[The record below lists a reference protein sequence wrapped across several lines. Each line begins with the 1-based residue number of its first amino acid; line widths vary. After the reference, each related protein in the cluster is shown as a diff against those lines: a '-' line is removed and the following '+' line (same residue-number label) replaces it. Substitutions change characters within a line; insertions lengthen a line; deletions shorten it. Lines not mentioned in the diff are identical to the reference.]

1 MGYDSEL
8 RNYLV
13 HGFTHGFTIGCLD
26 LPVQLDM
33 NMCNLISA
41 DDYAYIIDK
50 KVAKELLLG
59 QVLVMSFPLAVI
71 TGSLPWVS
79 SLRRTQGNFV

>member
-8 RNYLV
+8 CNYLV
-13 HGFTHGFTIGCLD
+13 YGFTRGFTIGCLD
-26 LPVQLDM
+26 LPIQFDM
-33 NMCNLISA
+33 NMCNLNSA

-59 QVLVMSFPLAVI
+59 QVLVMSLPLALI
-71 TGSLPWVS
+71 AGSLPWVS